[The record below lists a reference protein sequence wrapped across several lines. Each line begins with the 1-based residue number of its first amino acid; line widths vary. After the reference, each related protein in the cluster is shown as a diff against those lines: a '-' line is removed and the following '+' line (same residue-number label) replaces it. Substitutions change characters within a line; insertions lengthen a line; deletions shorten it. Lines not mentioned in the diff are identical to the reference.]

1 MKTAGAV
8 VVILALIIGV
18 LPQFT
23 DCQSQGKAIT
33 LPNGRTI
40 PMKCH
45 WTGQAALATAGPILG
60 LGIMVAVNRR
70 RQTLRALSILGILL
84 GLAVI
89 SLPTTLIGVCG
100 NPDMICNM
108 VMRPSLIFAGVLIV
122 AASLGVLVATRGDGA
137 EIAGLQAE

>member
-1 MKTAGAV
+1 MKAAGAV
-8 VVILALIIGV
+8 VAILALIIGI

-23 DCQSQGKAIT
+23 DCQSQGRAIT
-33 LPNGRTI
+33 LSNDRTI

-45 WTGQAALATAGPILG
+45 WTGQAALATAVPILC
-60 LGIMVAVNRR
+60 LGALVAVNRQ
-70 RQTLRALSILGILL
+70 RQTLRALSILGIAL

-108 VMRPSLIFAGVLIV
+108 VMKPSLIFAGILVV
-122 AASLGVLVATRGDGA
+122 ATSLGVLVAIRGDGTEVA
-137 EIAGLQAE
+137 SFQEA